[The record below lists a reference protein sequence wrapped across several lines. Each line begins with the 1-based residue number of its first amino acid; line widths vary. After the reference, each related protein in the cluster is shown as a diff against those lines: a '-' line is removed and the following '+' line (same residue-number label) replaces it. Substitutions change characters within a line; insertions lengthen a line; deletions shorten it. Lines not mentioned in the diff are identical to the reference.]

1 MVLQKHTSVSQW
13 IHAEE
18 EDKGNDREAN
28 TQHLIPSNASQS
40 RGGSMSHMCNQD
52 LNFESTLWAIEL
64 MKLNQV
70 LLCHHWSVYV
80 LFICIASMMLEWV
93 QSWALANQSIN
104 IHHYEYMT
112 LKHRTTY
119 QAKNYLFYS
128 CFEPLLMLGRQSAS
142 VLNFLMLH
150 FFVTTFIY
158 LLEMW
163 AQ

>member
-1 MVLQKHTSVSQW
+1 
-13 IHAEE
+13 
-18 EDKGNDREAN
+18 
-28 TQHLIPSNASQS
+28 
-40 RGGSMSHMCNQD
+40 
-52 LNFESTLWAIEL
+52 

-93 QSWALANQSIN
+93 QSWALANQNIN
-104 IHHYEYMT
+104 IHHYEYIT

-158 LLEMW
+158 LFIRNVSSVNHSWTKNIIVSKKSTWLLCICENCTYLM
-163 AQ
+163 